1 MHPQI
6 NPWLLY
12 EQMDMKAFEPVFQD
26 LVSRDHLF
34 VYESDGQMAGM
45 CKLAPMKYRN
55 SHIMYLG
62 GVAVDPDWA
71 GKGIA
76 ADMLR
81 RAIAL
86 TREKGYARIEL
97 TVATINHR
105 AIRLYEQLGFETE
118 GVLKDYTYL
127 ASEERYID
135 EQVMALLLR

>member
-1 MHPQI
+1 
-6 NPWLLY
+6 
-12 EQMDMKAFEPVFQD
+12 
-26 LVSRDHLF
+26 
-34 VYESDGQMAGM
+34 
-45 CKLAPMKYRN
+45 
-55 SHIMYLG
+55 MYLG